1 LKNGL
6 LYSYP
11 SAQNNADTEI
21 VVIGGGITGALIS
34 HALVDAGFEVVM
46 IDKRDIGQGSTSAT
60 TSMLQYEI
68 DLSMLELAKLIGEDA
83 SAAIYKAGVSAIDVL
98 EKLVRNLNIDCGFER
113 KRSLQICHDPGVTKT
128 MQEEFRSR
136 DKCGLE
142 VQWLTKEEILKQ
154 FGIIGYGGIVS
165 TAGASLDAYKLAH
178 ELICLNNTR
187 GMKVFDQTLI
197 NQIKTTE
204 KGHTITTEQGAR
216 ITCETIIYCNGYEA
230 TEILKEKVASLYY
243 TYACISEREISIPE
257 ELFNTLVWDT
267 NEPYFYMRTTED
279 GRLLIGGE
287 DSVINSSFLKQ
298 KIKEKK
304 AKNLINTAMN
314 TIPQLSFVEDFSWGG
329 IFGATKDGLPY
340 IGKSP
345 EYENSF
351 FVLGFGGNGITF
363 SAQAM
368 AMIPALL
375 KGETHE
381 LLQYYRFGR

>member
-1 LKNGL
+1 MKNGL

-11 SAQNNADTEI
+11 SAQNNVDTQI

-34 HALVDAGFEVVM
+34 HALVDAGFEVVV

-68 DLSMLELAKLIGEDA
+68 DLSMLELTKLIGEDA

-98 EKLVRNLNIDCGFER
+98 EKLVRNLKIDCGFER

-128 MQEEFRSR
+128 MHEEFRSR
-136 DKCGLE
+136 EKCGID

-154 FGIIGYGGIVS
+154 FGINGYGGIVS

-178 ELICLNNTR
+178 ELIVLNNAR

-197 NQIKTTE
+197 NPIKTTE
-204 KGHTITTEQGAR
+204 KGHIITTEDGAT

-230 TEILKEKVASLYY
+230 TEMLKEKVASLYY
-243 TYACISEREISIPE
+243 TYACISEREILLPE

-267 NEPYFYMRTTED
+267 NDPYFYMRTTED

-287 DSVINSSFLKQ
+287 DTDINYPFNKQ
-298 KIKEKK
+298 KVKEKK
-304 AKNLINTAMN
+304 AKNLINTAMK
-314 TIPQLSFVEDFSWGG
+314 TIPQLSFTEDFSWGG
-329 IFGATKDGLPY
+329 IFGETKDGLPF

-363 SAQAM
+363 STQAM
-368 AMIPALL
+368 EMIPALL